1 LGNESW
7 IFESARRLAVAKL
20 NQIHPSGSL
29 PEWVDRAVTIGGA
42 RSAGGEWRVDFIFF
56 EKEPLEDGEQWSLIN
71 GSRVLL
77 RLNAATGNEMVVL
90 TRGSKTEPLVVFS
103 VLVDP
108 STAEV
113 SVLRDCEFA
122 EMNADDYEVIV

>member
-1 LGNESW
+1 MMD
-7 IFESARRLAVAKL
+7 FESARRLAVAKL
-20 NQIHPSGSL
+20 NQIHPCGSL
-29 PEWVDRAVTIGGA
+29 PGWVDRAVTIGGA
-42 RSAGGEWRVDFIFF
+42 RSAGGEWKVDFILF
-56 EKEPLEDGEQWSLIN
+56 EKEPLGVGERWSLIN

-77 RLNAATGNEMVVL
+77 HLNPARGNEMVVL

-113 SVLRDCEFA
+113 SVLRDSEFA
-122 EMNADDYEVIV
+122 ELNADDYEVIA